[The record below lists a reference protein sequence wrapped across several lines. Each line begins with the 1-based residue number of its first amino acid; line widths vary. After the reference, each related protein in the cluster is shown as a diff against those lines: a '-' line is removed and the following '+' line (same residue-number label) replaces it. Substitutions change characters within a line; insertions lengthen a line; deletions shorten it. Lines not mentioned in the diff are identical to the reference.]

1 MVYNAMKLFMEVNP
15 QLFDDCSHEY
25 AEQQNQAEQKQQ
37 TRQQK
42 WEKLAELA
50 KSRQNGRLTSTASIP
65 SAAGA
70 GSTNGSKVT
79 TPMRVDDSD
88 PLSQDSS
95 RRLEALRLQDDA
107 QAQRKDRPQASV
119 C

>member
-25 AEQQNQAEQKQQ
+25 AEQQNQAEQKQK
-37 TRQQK
+37 TRQEK
-42 WEKLAELA
+42 WEKLAQLA
-50 KSRQNGRLTSTASIP
+50 KTRENGRIPSTASITS
-65 SAAGA
+65 SAGNTSA
-70 GSTNGSKVT
+70 NGSKAT

-107 QAQRKDRPQASV
+107 QAQRRDRPQASV